1 MTDVRASDPAL
12 RRSGDGPRQAHRSS
26 DVTRSRASDSRPERA
41 ARPGSDSLSGPR
53 PAVGPGAE
61 FDTHSGSDSLTGST
75 LIEVRGHDMIPGLPE
90 RGVPVRVAAELD
102 VMAVVT
108 AVFVVATLLT
118 VATTAATWDGRSA
131 GGPWPLF
138 ALLVPHLLILAAVL
152 AATYYTLP
160 GTRWLAPDDLSRRA
174 RPLGLRVARVLGAP
188 VALVRPALEA
198 RDRREHGRRPLRT
211 EVERAMLALLT
222 LPRAVGVYLGG
233 GLFTLAVSDALVIGQ
248 QLLWSWPVALT
259 HLALWTLLGGPL
271 VMLAIAGV
279 HLAIRPDVLAAP
291 QAIVPLPNPAP
302 ASRPLLVAAGL
313 GLGAAALAP
322 LLLVHLWVE
331 AEARK
336 HGEQTAERRARALV
350 AAAAPG
356 REVELG
362 RLLAEIPG
370 ASVITA
376 KGAAYGL
383 HRSFPPE
390 VSGPVDVDLDGD
402 VDVIGVAEDGAAAAV
417 ALPRR
422 PAPPLRFFLVSAG
435 LCLLAG
441 LSAGVFL
448 ARAYDR
454 DLERIRRRVA
464 AADHGDPAIAPIAPD
479 WLALSRAVDGLVV
492 RMQEATIARFVALE
506 KAEETDRLRSQF
518 LANMSHDLRSPLN
531 SILGF
536 SSLLLRGVD
545 GNLDGEQ
552 REMIETIASAGKDL
566 LQQIDAILDMA
577 RIEARRIE
585 LQAEPVP
592 LAPLISR
599 AVQKAR
605 ARGGGDLNYSIET
618 VPGLPTAFVDPRH
631 LVQALE
637 NLLLFAGKRVS
648 AGGVVA
654 IKLRAGDI
662 DSPLG
667 LQIHITTPAK
677 PATLQQLDLARRGF
691 HRLPGHRGLGLELP
705 IADAL
710 LRIEGCRLDVKEVGG
725 AMLFKIHLPA
735 AEARQRVVVQE
746 RALGQSDSLPG

>member
-1 MTDVRASDPAL
+1 MTGHDPHVRHD
-12 RRSGDGPRQAHRSS
+12 
-26 DVTRSRASDSRPERA
+26 TRP
-41 ARPGSDSLSGPR
+41 PGH
-53 PAVGPGAE
+53 E

-75 LIEVRGHDMIPGLPE
+75 LIEVRGQDMIPGLTA
-90 RGVPVRVAAELD
+90 RGVPIRLTSEFD
-102 VMAVVT
+102 VMAVLT

-118 VATTAATWDGRSA
+118 ITTTIATWDGRTA
-131 GGPWPLF
+131 PGPWPLF
-138 ALLVPHLLILAAVL
+138 ALIVPHILILGAVL
-152 AATYYTLP
+152 SAAYLTLP
-160 GTRWLAPDDLSRRA
+160 NTRWLAPDDLARRP
-174 RPLGLRVARVLGAP
+174 RPLGLRVARILGAP
-188 VALVRPALEA
+188 AALLRPLLEA
-198 RDRREHGRRPLRT
+198 RDRREAPRRPLRPDA
-211 EVERAMLALLT
+211 ERTLLSLLSLPRFAALYVAGGLLT
-222 LPRAVGVYLGG
+222 VAI
-233 GLFTLAVSDALVIGQ
+233 SDALIAGQ
-248 QLLWSWPVALT
+248 QLLWSWPVALG
-259 HLALWTLLGGPL
+259 HLALWLVLAGPL
-271 VMLAIAGV
+271 AILAAAGV
-279 HLAIRPDVLAAP
+279 RIAVRPDVLAAP
-291 QAIVPLPNPAP
+291 QAVITLPNPAP
-302 ASRPLLVAAGL
+302 ASRGLLTAAAL
-313 GLGAAALAP
+313 ILTAAALAP
-322 LLLVHLWVE
+322 LLLVDLWLA
-331 AEARK
+331 AETRK
-336 HGEQTAERRARALV
+336 YAEHTAERQARALIS
-350 AAAAPG
+350 AAAPG
-356 REVELG
+356 NEALLG

-383 HRSFPPE
+383 YRSFPPE
-390 VSGPVDVDLDGD
+390 VSGPVDSDLDGD
-402 VDVIGVAEDGAAAAV
+402 IDFIGVAEAGASVAV
-417 ALPRR
+417 ALPRPR
-422 PAPPLRFFLVSAG
+422 STPLHFFVLAGG

-441 LSAGVFL
+441 GIGLVLL
-448 ARAYDR
+448 ARLHDR
-454 DLERIRRRVA
+454 DLQRVRARIA
-464 AADHGDPAIAPIAPD
+464 AAESSQPVEPPTSPD
-479 WLALSRAVDGLVV
+479 WLALARAVDGLVV

-545 GNLDGEQ
+545 GNLDSEQ

-585 LQAEPVP
+585 NQAEPVP

-599 AVQKAR
+599 AVQRSRGR
-605 ARGGGDLNYSIET
+605 AGGDLNYSIET

-654 IKLRAGDI
+654 LKLRAGDP

-725 AMLFKIHLPA
+725 AMLFKVHLPA
-735 AEARQRVVVQE
+735 AETKQRVVVE
-746 RALGQSDSLPG
+746 RSIGQSDSNH

>member
-1 MTDVRASDPAL
+1 MTGSHPRAS
-12 RRSGDGPRQAHRSS
+12 SS
-26 DVTRSRASDSRPERA
+26 DSSSRP
-41 ARPGSDSLSGPR
+41 PGH
-53 PAVGPGAE
+53 E

-75 LIEVRGHDMIPGLPE
+75 LIEVRGQDMIPGLTD
-90 RGVPVRVAAELD
+90 RGVAIRLNSEFD
-102 VMAVVT
+102 VMAVLT

-118 VATTAATWDGRSA
+118 IVTTIATWDGRA
-131 GGPWPLF
+131 APGPWPLF
-138 ALLVPHLLILAAVL
+138 ALVVPHVLILAAVL
-152 AATYYTLP
+152 AAAYLTLP
-160 GTRWLAPDDLSRRA
+160 TTRWLAPDDLARRP

-188 VALVRPALEA
+188 ATLLRPLLES
-198 RDRREHGRRPLRT
+198 RDRREHGRRPLRPDAENT
-211 EVERAMLALLT
+211 LLGLLT
-222 LPRAVGVYLGG
+222 LPRYAAYYVAG
-233 GLFTLAVSDALVIGQ
+233 GLLAVAISDALIAGQ
-248 QLLWSWPVALT
+248 QLLWSWPVTLT
-259 HLALWTLLGGPL
+259 HLALWLALSGPL
-271 VMLAIAGV
+271 AVLAAAGV
-279 HLAIRPDVLAAP
+279 RLAVRPDVLAAP
-291 QAIVPLPNPAP
+291 QAIITLPNPAP
-302 ASRPLLVAAGL
+302 ASRGLLTAAGL
-313 GLGAAALAP
+313 ALTAAALAP
-322 LLLVHLWVE
+322 LLLVHLWLE

-336 HGEQTAERRARALV
+336 HAEQTAERRARALV

-356 REVELG
+356 NEALLG

-383 HRSFPPE
+383 YRSFPPE
-390 VSGPVDVDLDGD
+390 VSGPVDSDLDGD
-402 VDVIGVAEDGAAAAV
+402 IDFIGVAENGAAVAV
-417 ALPRR
+417 ALPRS
-422 PAPPLRFFLVSAG
+422 PAPPLRFFLFAAG

-441 LSAGVFL
+441 GAAVVLL
-448 ARAYDR
+448 ARANDR
-454 DLERIRRRVA
+454 DLQRVRLRIA
-464 AADHGDPAIAPIAPD
+464 AAESSQPAPPPTAPD
-479 WLALSRAVDGLVV
+479 WLALANAVDGLVV

-545 GNLDGEQ
+545 GNLDPEQ

-599 AVQKAR
+599 AVQKSRGR
-605 ARGGGDLNYSIET
+605 AGGDLNYSIET

-631 LVQALE
+631 MVQALE
-637 NLLLFAGKRVS
+637 NLLLFAGKRVPS
-648 AGGVVA
+648 GGVVA
-654 IKLRAGDI
+654 IKLRAGDP

-735 AEARQRVVVQE
+735 AETKQRIAVLE
-746 RALGQSDSLPG
+746 RSLGQSSSHP

>member
-1 MTDVRASDPAL
+1 MTDRASGSHPAS
-12 RRSGDGPRQAHRSS
+12 RPPDTGRDGPPRARSDSSPRASRSGI
-26 DVTRSRASDSRPERA
+26 E
-41 ARPGSDSLSGPR
+41 SLSGPR
-53 PAVGPGAE
+53 PAVGHGLE

-90 RGVPVRVAAELD
+90 RGTPVRLASEFD

-118 VATTAATWDGRSA
+118 VATTAATWDGHTA

-138 ALLVPHLLILAAVL
+138 ALVVPHLLILAAVL
-152 AATYYTLP
+152 AATYYALP
-160 GTRWLAPDDLSRRA
+160 STRWLAPDDLARRP
-174 RPLGLRVARVLGAP
+174 RMLGLRIARILGAP
-188 VALVRPALEA
+188 AVLIRPALEA

-211 EVERAMLALLT
+211 EVERAMLTLLT
-222 LPRAVGVYLGG
+222 LPRAVGVFLGAA
-233 GLFTLAVSDALVIGQ
+233 LITLAISDTLIAAQ
-248 QLLWSWPVALT
+248 QLLWSWPLALT
-259 HLALWTLLGGPL
+259 HLALWFTLAGPL
-271 VMLAIAGV
+271 VVLAVAGV
-279 HLAIRPDVLAAP
+279 HLAVRPDVLAAP
-291 QAIVPLPNPAP
+291 QAILPLPNAP
-302 ASRPLLVAAGL
+302 PVSRTLYGIAAL

-322 LLLVHLWVE
+322 LLLVHLWVQ

-336 HGEQTAERRARALV
+336 HGEQTADRHARALV

-376 KGAAYGL
+376 KGASYGL

-390 VSGPVDVDLDGD
+390 ISGPVDTDLDGD
-402 VDVIGVAEDGAAAAV
+402 IDVIGVAENGAAAAV
-417 ALPRR
+417 ALPR
-422 PAPPLRFFLVSAG
+422 PSAPPVRFFLVSAG

-441 LSAGVFL
+441 AAGVFFL
-448 ARAYDR
+448 ARAHDR
-454 DLERIRRRVA
+454 DLQRVRARIA
-464 AADHGDPAIAPIAPD
+464 AAESSLPAPPPIAPD

-599 AVQKAR
+599 AVQKSR
-605 ARGGGDLNYSIET
+605 ARSGGDLNYSIET

-637 NLLLFAGKRVS
+637 NLLLFAGKRVPP
-648 AGGVVA
+648 GGVVA